1 MPGATLALQE
11 NPRTATDLIF
21 VMETRTSGSQNV
33 LVGFIF
39 WSRWLQAPLYV
50 GLIVAQSLFVRYFLV
65 ELKHLA
71 MGGVDE
77 P

>member
-1 MPGATLALQE
+1 VPRATLALQE
-11 NPRTATDLIF
+11 NSRTAADWIF
-21 VMETRTSGSQNV
+21 AMETRASRLQNV
-33 LVGFIF
+33 LAGFIF

-50 GLIVAQSLFVRYFLV
+50 GLIVAQSVYVHHFLV

-71 MGGVDE
+71 MGGMDE